1 MRQLLPHRRA
11 PFTSR
16 GTLVPR
22 ALVPRPFVPK
32 RLGLIFSHRLS
43 HLIPLY
49 VMWLVCLNLVS
60 AALIAQD
67 YQRSQALVTAE
78 PPVSTVTSASGSG
91 A

>member
-1 MRQLLPHRRA
+1 MRRLLPHRRA
-11 PFTSR
+11 PFASR
-16 GTLVPR
+16 WTLVPR
-22 ALVPRPFVPK
+22 PLVPK

-60 AALIAQD
+60 EALIAQD
-67 YQRSQALVTAE
+67 YQRNQALE
-78 PPVSTVTSASGSG
+78 TSAELP